1 MSKKTWYIRI
11 RADTEKEA
19 LEMFSPLISVF
30 KIAAKVGLPMEH
42 FSLEHGRNKL
52 SCSLKKRF
60 TDRQLDKMEKDE

>member
-42 FSLEHGRNKL
+42 FSLEHGRNK
-52 SCSLKKRF
+52 
-60 TDRQLDKMEKDE
+60 